1 MKRSQSLLLFAL
13 VAGIAACGGGDTET
27 KVPDESTTT
36 TDTSQAKTT
45 PAGDTTGAGATTPAA
60 GGGDTQKAEAPKAGP
75 KPVVEDMAPSDEPKP
90 MPAVKITAP
99 ANDASVGDAAKAKD
113 FEVKLDVKDWPTA
126 EKGPHVHL
134 ILDDHPYKAIYD
146 TKKPVKLSEL
156 LPAGTDLKEGEH
168 TLVAFAS
175 RPTHE
180 SVKGKGAQTLQTFW
194 VGKKGKSTFDAK
206 KPHLVYSRPKGDNK
220 GGMAKELLI
229 DFYLFGTQLDKGE
242 KVKYTI
248 SGPGLPSPLT
258 GEFTKW
264 APKVARNLP
273 KGNDYEVTLELV
285 DKDGK
290 GMEGPL
296 TKTTRKGV
304 NLDPDAPS
312 DMGPA
317 PTTGGAGAAGGG
329 ATGTGAA
336 GTGTG
341 AAGTGAAAKPG
352 TGTTGAG
359 ATGTGATGTGTT
371 GTGTAPKK

>member
-1 MKRSQSLLLFAL
+1 MKRTQSLLVL
-13 VAGIAACGGGDTET
+13 VALAAGAAACGGGDTQANL
-27 KVPDESTTT
+27 PDESVQTTDTGPTTT
-36 TDTSQAKTT
+36 TPPT
-45 PAGDTTGAGATTPAA
+45 GDTAATGATTPPA
-60 GGGDTQKAEAPKAGP
+60 GGTDAKGADQKAAAPKPA
-75 KPVVEDMAPSDEPKP
+75 VEDMAPSEDPKP
-90 MPAVKITAP
+90 LPTVKITAP

-113 FEVKLDVKDWPTA
+113 VEVKLDVKDWPTA

-180 SVKGKGAQTLQTFW
+180 SVKGKGAQTIQTFW

-229 DFYLFGTQLDKGE
+229 DFYLFGTQMDKGE
-242 KVKYTI
+242 KVKYSI
-248 SGPGLPSPLT
+248 SGPGLSTPLT

-273 KGNDYEVTLELV
+273 KGADYEVTLELV

-290 GMEGPL
+290 AIEGPL
-296 TKTTRKGV
+296 TKTTRKGI

-317 PTTGGAGAAGGG
+317 PTAPAAPGA
-329 ATGTGAA
+329 
-336 GTGTG
+336 
-341 AAGTGAAAKPG
+341 
-352 TGTTGAG
+352 
-359 ATGTGATGTGTT
+359 GATGTGTT
-371 GTGTAPKK
+371 GTGTTGTAPKK

>member
-1 MKRSQSLLLFAL
+1 MKRTQSLFLFVALFAG
-13 VAGIAACGGGDTET
+13 AAACGGGEPEA
-27 KVPDESTTT
+27 KVPDESATT
-36 TDTSQAKTT
+36 TDTTQATT
-45 PAGDTTGAGATTPAA
+45 PPTGDTAGAGATTPPA
-60 GGGDTQKAEAPKAGP
+60 GGGDAQKTEA
-75 KPVVEDMAPSDEPKP
+75 KPATPPTVEDMKASDDPKP
-90 MPAVKITAP
+90 MPTVKITAP

-113 FEVKLDVKDWPTA
+113 VEVKLDVKDWPTA

-180 SVKGKGAQTLQTFW
+180 SVKGRGAQTIQTFW

-206 KPHLVYSRPKGDNK
+206 KPHLVYSRPKGENK

-242 KVKYTI
+242 KVKYSI
-248 SGPGLPSPLT
+248 SGPGLTTPLT

-264 APKVARNLP
+264 APKVVRNLP

-296 TKTTRKGV
+296 TKTTRKGIS
-304 NLDPDAPS
+304 LDPDAPS

-317 PTTGGAGAAGGG
+317 PTTGGAGA
-329 ATGTGAA
+329 TD
-336 GTGTG
+336 
-341 AAGTGAAAKPG
+341 
-352 TGTTGAG
+352 
-359 ATGTGATGTGTT
+359 
-371 GTGTAPKK
+371 TAPKK